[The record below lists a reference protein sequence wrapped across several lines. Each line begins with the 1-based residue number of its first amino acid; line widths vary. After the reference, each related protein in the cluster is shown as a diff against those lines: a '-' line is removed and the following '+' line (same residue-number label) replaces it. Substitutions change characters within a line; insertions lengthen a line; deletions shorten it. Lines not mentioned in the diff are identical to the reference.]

1 MTPSLVP
8 SKRRRASSTRPQTW
22 CQRTCP
28 AQQLALAWR
37 LAVISGVV
45 TLAVLA
51 GVAYYFITKSD
62 GGDDETIDVTPTK
75 GGAKKDMDDPLAE
88 ARKIMDKYK

>member
-1 MTPSLVP
+1 MVMFWLLN
-8 SKRRRASSTRPQTW
+8 K
-22 CQRTCP
+22 
-28 AQQLALAWR
+28 
-37 LAVISGVV
+37 VISGVV